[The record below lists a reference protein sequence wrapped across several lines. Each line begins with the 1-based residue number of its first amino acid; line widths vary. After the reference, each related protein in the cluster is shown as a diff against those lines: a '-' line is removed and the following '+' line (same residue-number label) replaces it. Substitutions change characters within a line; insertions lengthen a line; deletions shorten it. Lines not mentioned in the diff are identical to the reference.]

1 MNKIRYSYLIG
12 CTTFLFFI
20 GYIVFSIISVSGLGA
35 FYLRRGSVDC
45 VFALDGVVFESSR
58 WIASPLRVAVLS
70 SVEGT
75 APSAAWSMG
84 AIIFGGRNKDKD
96 WNRRGRSCRRRFRRK
111 IGERVGKIGEIQE
124 QGRED

>member
-70 SVEGT
+70 SVERN
-75 APSAAWSMG
+75 G
-84 AIIFGGRNKDKD
+84 AF
-96 WNRRGRSCRRRFRRK
+96 RGMVDGCHNLRW
-111 IGERVGKIGEIQE
+111 EE
-124 QGRED
+124 QGQRLEQKGQKLQKTV